1 MYKVFDD
8 FWNDYKSIHKKYRNK
23 LFLKYV
29 SWNNWKTIL
38 ALLIIDAA
46 GIFVFELSNETL
58 MLKIASAVILACTLH
73 FWIDVIRII
82 PVESTKEKATKRI
95 SELKE
100 LLARYEIDYKDA
112 DIYKLLFDY
121 VNERTKRYNPLS
133 LLIEAAQSTLNAAVL
148 VVTFF
153 SGSQEGTMTWEECV
167 IWILRIVPTYFVIR
181 LIITVLKDWLAPKI
195 DYERAI
201 GNCFLDDLRDLK
213 LFN

>member
-23 LFLKYV
+23 LFFKYV

-46 GIFVFELSNETL
+46 SIIVFELSNEIL

-82 PVESTKEKATKRI
+82 PVDSTKEKATKRI

-100 LLARYEIDYKDA
+100 LLDQYEIDYKDG

-133 LLIEAAQSTLNAAVL
+133 LLIEAVQSTLNAAVL

-153 SGSQEGTMTWEECV
+153 AGAQEGTMTWEECV
-167 IWILRIVPTYFVIR
+167 IWILRIVPTFFVIR